1 MRGKI
6 DSKFNELVTSDMNP
20 TGGVTHLNG
29 DSVINWQ
36 NGVVENGKPNGAF
49 VEDVITAVIERIEYY
64 NDSKFRCRENSVAI
78 TKLEEALM
86 WLRYRTSNRETQGVE
101 NTYDT
106 HKS

>member
-1 MRGKI
+1 MRSKI

-36 NGVVENGKPNGAF
+36 NGVVENGK
-49 VEDVITAVIERIEYY
+49 
-64 NDSKFRCRENSVAI
+64 SVAI

-101 NTYDT
+101 NTYNT